1 MRLPPNEIAKGVD
14 IIRDKN
20 EYSSIN
26 IEKVI
31 AFDIIDTLRNPPFN
45 IYKSVFNMI
54 IQKRFFFFF

>member
-20 EYSSIN
+20 QYSSIN

-31 AFDIIDTLRNPPFN
+31 AFDIMDTLRNPPFTH
-45 IYKSVFNMI
+45 KVT
-54 IQKRFFFFF
+54 

>member
-1 MRLPPNEIAKGVD
+1 MRLPPNERAKGVD

-31 AFDIIDTLRNPPFN
+31 AFDIMDTLSNSPFITVNTNPNCLQQFTT
-45 IYKSVFNMI
+45 FH
-54 IQKRFFFFF
+54 